1 MKGQC
6 LLPHGLKMTHHFLCT
21 PPTSAQPL
29 GPCGSSNKLWR
40 PGPSSP
46 SKKDLPEGSQS
57 CQHPW
62 SQEMFPVATEAGP
75 GDQGEFLGGCWLGRV
90 VGSLWGHHCP
100 QQGETGSHGVDSDH
114 TPGVRNPGRPC
125 HQRWASDSP
134 EVPGSGFLNSW
145 VAALQSL

>member
-1 MKGQC
+1 MEDIYSQMYFLKSKDIPAGRTPAKSSNPQVGNEGSVPPSTWTENDPP
-6 LLPHGLKMTHHFLCT
+6 LPLYT
-21 PPTSAQPL
+21 PTSAQPL

-100 QQGETGSHGVDSDH
+100 QQGETGA
-114 TPGVRNPGRPC
+114 T
-125 HQRWASDSP
+125 
-134 EVPGSGFLNSW
+134 E
-145 VAALQSL
+145 